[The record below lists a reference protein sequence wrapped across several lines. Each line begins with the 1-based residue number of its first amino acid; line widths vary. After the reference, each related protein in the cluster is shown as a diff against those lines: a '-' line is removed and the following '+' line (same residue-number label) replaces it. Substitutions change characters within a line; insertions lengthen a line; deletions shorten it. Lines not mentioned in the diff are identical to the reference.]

1 MSTNKEET
9 RNNVDDE
16 EQKEMD
22 GLLVIANE
30 KDVLQSACVLC
41 VCVSLYIYI
50 SVVFLPQNNVS
61 ILLKWSFA
69 WLLMLLG
76 IKLYRSNG
84 MDLFTF
90 WAQRHHVKI

>member
-50 SVVFLPQNNVS
+50 RCFSTSKQCVDS
-61 ILLKWSFA
+61 S
-69 WLLMLLG
+69 
-76 IKLYRSNG
+76 
-84 MDLFTF
+84 
-90 WAQRHHVKI
+90 